1 MRKRDNFLTG
11 EVGEEQRQE
20 SLFLFKSFNTLCID
34 AFFLALALYLV
45 IVAGCLLLA
54 MDVYGED
61 GVGAAA
67 VLVHVVRPDGAILQ
81 PLLSRIFG

>member
-1 MRKRDNFLTG
+1 MTRA
-11 EVGEEQRQE
+11 V
-20 SLFLFKSFNTLCID
+20 
-34 AFFLALALYLV
+34 YLV

-54 MDVYGED
+54 VYVYGED

-81 PLLSRIFG
+81 PLLSRYSVNLKLHTEEGNMCAYHRVLFLTPLPLSAA

>member
-1 MRKRDNFLTG
+1 MPT
-11 EVGEEQRQE
+11 
-20 SLFLFKSFNTLCID
+20 S
-34 AFFLALALYLV
+34 ALYLV

-54 MDVYGED
+54 MYVYGED

-81 PLLSRIFG
+81 SLLSIFIVSFLRSSKPQGNE